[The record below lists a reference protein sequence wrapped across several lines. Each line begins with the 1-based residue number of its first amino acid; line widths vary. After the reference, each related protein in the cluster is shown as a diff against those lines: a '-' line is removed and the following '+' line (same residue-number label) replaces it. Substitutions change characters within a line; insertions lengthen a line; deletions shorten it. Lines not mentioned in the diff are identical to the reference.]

1 MSLIINLSEVLKIK
15 MRINLGG
22 TNVCVAKQF
31 LNGSKVAAG
40 FQDMTGKGMPEHM
53 RVYMQTITLF
63 TGPRFDSGLDIG
75 VADALAA
82 LADEQGVRIY
92 LRAFRWGIVTDFQP
106 ILERR
111 LGVAADR

>member
-1 MSLIINLSEVLKIK
+1 
-15 MRINLGG
+15 
-22 TNVCVAKQF
+22 
-31 LNGSKVAAG
+31 
-40 FQDMTGKGMPEHM
+40 MTGKGMPKHM
-53 RVYMQTITLF
+53 GVNMQAIALF
-63 TGPRFDSGLDIG
+63 TGPRFNSRLDIG